1 MKLHVFVATT
11 QGLVAIQNII
21 DIDDVEISSIVS
33 VNGTSTTANIS
44 SAYHGFVKKGAGIIE
59 QDFGG
64 SSYRVNLSERIDH
77 GNSWQLAFYLAH
89 IAHEQDLLGD
99 GEVQPAD
106 QIICATGEINTTK
119 REVLAVGQVR
129 LKQALAKEQIQQWL
143 QMAVKLTFL
152 LPEANRQDVD
162 PAWPIQPQLISTIDD
177 AVRCM
182 PVLAASK
189 PLTAQS
195 AASSEP
201 QLPFRARLMTRL
213 AKISDQNLSL
223 KFKLLLGLLFIVL
236 LSGLFQLNIAP
247 TVKPPSGPLDV
258 LSAAATTSVARVIS
272 PLDTDQIEITATLAI
287 YGDCS
292 DELSQQQV
300 KNNGPVFVT
309 TKLVNLCQLML
320 AAPPEVT
327 TVILVAADT
336 HAIVLLERD
345 QNSWQIPLP
354 EIQVVDRHYFLVL
367 LPRANTELER
377 PDYRHLL
384 QHYLQRE
391 IKSPLLKVN
400 HLQQWLN
407 KNNWPGTII
416 SHSLD
421 TF

>member
-44 SAYHGFVKKGAGIIE
+44 SAYHCFVKKGAGIIE

-64 SSYRVNLSERIDH
+64 RSYRVNLSERIDH

-89 IAHEQDLLGD
+89 VASEQGMLGD
-99 GEVQPAD
+99 GHVRSGD
-106 QIICATGEINTTK
+106 QIICATGEINTSK
-119 REVLAVGQVR
+119 REVQAVEQVR
-129 LKQALAKEQIQQWL
+129 LKQTLAKAQIRQWL
-143 QMAVKLTFL
+143 QMAVKVSFL
-152 LPEANRQDVD
+152 IPDSNQQDVAPD
-162 PAWPIQPQLISTIDD
+162 WPIQPQLISTLDE
-177 AVRCM
+177 AVHCM

-189 PLTAQS
+189 PLTAQT
-195 AASSEP
+195 APSSEP
-201 QLPFRARLMTRL
+201 PLPIGDPPMTTS
-213 AKISDQNLSL
+213 ANIFDKNAGL
-223 KFKLLLGLLFIVL
+223 KLKLLIGLLCIVV
-236 LSGLFQLNIAP
+236 LSVLFQLNIAP
-247 TVKPPSGPLDV
+247 IVKSPTGPPDV
-258 LSAAATTSVARVIS
+258 LTGAATADRVIS
-272 PLDTDQIEITATLAI
+272 PFDTDQIAITATLAI

-309 TKLVNLCQLML
+309 TKLVNLCQLRL
-320 AAPPEVT
+320 AAPPEVIS
-327 TVILVAADT
+327 VILVAADT
-336 HAIVLLERD
+336 HAIRLLERD

-354 EIQVVDRHYFLVL
+354 EIQLVDRHYLLVL
-367 LPRANTELER
+367 LPGGNTEQ
-377 PDYRHLL
+377 PDYQQLL

-391 IKSPLLKVN
+391 IESPLLKVH